1 MEMISKISFICIALV
16 TIACSM
22 QEPGAPK
29 ADFET
34 SSASCQAPCQVDFKD
49 LSQNKG
55 VYNWKYNWAFKDST
69 SFSSDQNPVFTFDK
83 AGKYQVVL
91 TISNAK
97 YGSDSTEK
105 TITISAPISP
115 EAQFSFTGNNCQ
127 APCEINFTNL
137 SKNAKAYKWEF
148 GDSSAVNTEQ
158 SPKHTFNKAGTFK
171 VTLTAINETV
181 SDTAMKIVTILAVSK
196 PVADFEIVPK
206 DTTRADSVVYSFIN
220 KSKFSTT
227 YVWNFGD
234 NSKPIVLASPTHA
247 YLRTNKD
254 VNYTVSLT
262 SISGTVT
269 DEKKKTL
276 TIKKK

>member
-1 MEMISKISFICIALV
+1 MISKISFICIALV

-69 SFSSDQNPVFTFDK
+69 SFSSDQNPVFTFEK

-127 APCEINFTNL
+127 APCQINFTNL
-137 SKNAKAYKWEF
+137 STNAKAYKWEF
-148 GDSSAVNTEQ
+148 GDSTAVNTEQ

-181 SDTAMKIVTILAVSK
+181 SDTAMKIVTIITAPKALE
-196 PVADFEIVPK
+196 ADFDIVPK
-206 DTTRADSVVYSFIN
+206 DTTRADSIVYSFVN
-220 KSKFSTT
+220 RSKNATT
-227 YVWNFGD
+227 YLWDFGD
-234 NSKPIVLASPTHA
+234 KMQIAIPSPTHA
-247 YLRTNKD
+247 YPRTTKD
-254 VNYTVSLT
+254 VTYNISLT
-262 SISGTVT
+262 AFSGAAMH
-269 DEKKKTL
+269 KKGKTL
-276 TIKKK
+276 TVKKK